1 MSAQPFKKSCIDCHI
16 HLSNIAGIDFIEN
29 YRQQMNLEATCIQA
43 LPSRRII
50 TGNPTAFAAKAHH
63 PETFYVFGAL
73 NHVHYFSNGEINAPA
88 LAQQVDMLR
97 ETGADGIKM
106 LENKPT
112 TRKILD
118 IPVDSDYFDPFF
130 ARMEACQFPL
140 LWHVADPETFWDP
153 QTLPAWAKERGWGYD
168 DSHVAKE
175 KLYAEVENVLQR
187 YPRLRIIFAHFYFL
201 SADLPRAA
209 RLLDRYS
216 GVSLDLTPGIEL
228 LYNLSVNTDATRDFF
243 IKYAD
248 RILFGTDVAD
258 SLTLEES
265 ILRCDLLKRWLDSD
279 ETYRVPAGADM
290 LLGPPEDGLIRGLA
304 LPEEVLAA
312 ILRDNFVKLIGEK
325 PAPLNRAAAIQE
337 CKENIAA
344 NEKLNGAEAAVSARK
359 ALQSIEAR

>member
-1 MSAQPFKKSCIDCHI
+1 MSAQPFKRSCIDCHI
-16 HLSNIAGIDFIEN
+16 HLSNIAGVNLIEN
-29 YRQQMNLEATCIQA
+29 YRQQMNLEATCIQS

-50 TGNPTAFAAKAHH
+50 TGNPTAFAAKACH

-73 NHVHYFSNGEINAPA
+73 NHAVYFSNGKIKAPS
-88 LAQQVDMLR
+88 LAQQVDRLR

-118 IPVDSDYFDPFF
+118 IPVDSAYFDPFF
-130 ARMEACQFPL
+130 ARMEESQFPL

-175 KLYAEVENVLQR
+175 QLYAEVENVLQR

-201 SADLPRAA
+201 SADLPRAV
-209 RLLDRYS
+209 RLLERYS

-228 LYNLSVNTDATRDFF
+228 LYNLSQNITATRDFF

-248 RILFGTDVAD
+248 RILFGTDVMD

-265 ILRCDLLKRWLDSD
+265 ILRCDLLKRWLERD
-279 ETYRVPAGADM
+279 ETYRIPAGADL

-304 LPEEVLAA
+304 LPEGVLAA
-312 ILRDNFVKLIGEK
+312 ILRDNFVKLIGAK
-325 PAPLNRAAAIQE
+325 PALLNRAAAIQE
-337 CKENIAA
+337 CKENIST
-344 NEKLNGAEAAVSARK
+344 NEKLNGAAAVAHAQE
-359 ALQSIEAR
+359 ALHCLEAT